1 MEVIQASYR
10 TMMKKL
16 AQHPDL
22 GGEHWNSALINE
34 AKAVLTDPAK
44 RVAYDQELMEFYTL
58 AKLSGFQK
66 GPQQSDQTSGQ
77 VSPSEPYTPLI
88 KSYCL
93 FCKSPHR
100 GDSPILPDTICPQC
114 KSPLYPV
121 KKMKTEESS
130 QRAVN
135 RIAKQQE
142 INFFIYWPPQKG
154 YKGQIQ
160 DLSPN
165 GLLFCTDQQ
174 LSRDQIIKID
184 SKVLRATARVASC
197 RKQGSGLKMGYGI
210 GVEFVTLQFQR
221 SQGTFVSMK
230 A

>member
-1 MEVIQASYR
+1 
-10 TMMKKL
+10 MMKKL

-44 RVAYDQELMEFYTL
+44 RVAYDHELMEIYDL
-58 AKLSGFQK
+58 SKLSGFCQ
-66 GPQQSDQTSGQ
+66 GQQRYDQTGER
-77 VSPSEPYTPLI
+77 VSPPEQYKPII

-93 FCKSPHR
+93 FCKNPYR
-100 GDSPILPDTICPQC
+100 GDYHILPDTICPQC

-121 KKMKTEESS
+121 KKMNTGESS
-130 QRAVN
+130 QRAVA
-135 RIAKQQE
+135 RIEKQQE
-142 INFFIYWPPQKG
+142 IGFFIYWPPQKR
-154 YKGQIQ
+154 YLGQIQ

-165 GLLFCTDQQ
+165 GLLFLTDQQ

-184 SKVLRATARVASC
+184 SKVLSATARVASC
-197 RKQGSGLKMGYGI
+197 RKQGPGLKMGYGI